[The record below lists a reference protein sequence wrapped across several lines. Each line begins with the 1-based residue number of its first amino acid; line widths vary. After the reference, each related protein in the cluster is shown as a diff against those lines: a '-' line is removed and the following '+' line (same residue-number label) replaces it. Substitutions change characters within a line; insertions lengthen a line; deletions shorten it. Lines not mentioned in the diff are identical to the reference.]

1 MRFKGLA
8 KRNFLEMI
16 RDPLT
21 SLLGILFPSILLI
34 MFVLINR
41 AATEKLPIFEVGAI
55 LPGIIVLGFC
65 LDMILIAN
73 FICKDKDDSLMARF
87 QTLPLRPVDFVLAYS
102 VPFLAFSLIQIV
114 FTFLIGFVVGLQAT
128 VGILVAIPLLWF
140 FSLFFI
146 ALGIILGTSGSTN
159 LVLSLG
165 NVLVFVITFLS
176 GTWMDLNWLGDF
188 GKFARALPF
197 ANAVEAGRELIAWNG
212 FNFNHLYFIF
222 GYTLLI
228 VGVCILVFVLMLKR
242 KAISR
247 GKNKTKKEQN

>member
-1 MRFKGLA
+1 MRFRGLA

-34 MFVLINR
+34 MFVLINK
-41 AATEKLPIFEVGAI
+41 AATQKLPIFEAGAI
-55 LPGIIVLGFC
+55 LPGIIILGFC

-102 VPFLAFSLIQIV
+102 VPFMAFSLIQIV
-114 FTFLIGFVVGLQAT
+114 FTFLIGFVVGLEAT
-128 VGILVAIPLLWF
+128 IGILIAIPLLWF

-146 ALGIILGTSGSTN
+146 ALGIILGTCGSTN
-159 LVLSLG
+159 IVLSLG
-165 NVLVFVITFLS
+165 NVLIFAITFLS
-176 GTWMDLNWLGDF
+176 GAWLDLNWLGGF
-188 GKFARALPF
+188 GNFARVLPF

-222 GYTLLI
+222 GYTFIIIGICVLYALLQADSQPQF
-228 VGVCILVFVLMLKR
+228 LHLRQYL
-242 KAISR
+242 
-247 GKNKTKKEQN
+247 